1 MKTVEPIRDI
11 KIIKNMRLV
20 LKSQSTRNE
29 LLFVLGI
36 NVGLRISDII
46 KLKFSDLM
54 MPNMKTVK
62 DSVTITEKKTGKTK
76 TFYIGDV
83 VEKVLISYVKEL
95 NDITIDDYV
104 FMSKK
109 DKSKH
114 IQRNRAYKIINNAA
128 EMVGLVERDE
138 KTGKL
143 ISGNTGTHSLRKS
156 FGYFAYQNGTSIELL
171 MQIFNHSSA
180 SQTLKY
186 IGITEDEKKDVY
198 LKSELG

>member
-76 TFYIGDV
+76 KFYIGEV
-83 VEKVLISYVKEL
+83 VEKVLLAYVKEL
-95 NDITIDDYV
+95 NEVTIDDYL

-109 DKSKH
+109 DKSKP

-143 ISGNTGTHSLRKS
+143 ISGDIGTHSVRKT
-156 FGYFAYQNGTSIELL
+156 FGYHAYQNGTSIELL

-180 SQTLKY
+180 SQTLRY
-186 IGITEDEKKDVY
+186 IGITEDEKKNVY

>member
-1 MKTVEPIRDI
+1 LKTVEPIRDI

-54 MPNMKTVK
+54 MPNLKTVK

-76 TFYIGDV
+76 KFYIGEV
-83 VEKVLISYVKEL
+83 VEKLLLVYVKEL
-95 NDITIDDYV
+95 SEVKIDDYI

-109 DKSKH
+109 NKSKH

-128 EMVGLVERDE
+128 ETVGLVERDE
-138 KTGKL
+138 KNGKL
-143 ISGNTGTHSLRKS
+143 IIGSIGTHSLRKT
-156 FGYFAYQNGTSIELL
+156 FGYFAYQNGTSVEIL
-171 MQIFNHSSA
+171 MQIFNHSSV
-180 SQTLKY
+180 SQTLRY
-186 IGITEDEKKDVY
+186 IGITEDEKKNVY

>member
-1 MKTVEPIRDI
+1 LKTVEPIRDI

-76 TFYIGDV
+76 KFYIGEV
-83 VEKVLISYVKEL
+83 VEKVLLAYVKEL
-95 NDITIDDYV
+95 NEVTIDDYL

-109 DKSKH
+109 DKSKP

-143 ISGNTGTHSLRKS
+143 ISGDIGTHSVRKT
-156 FGYFAYQNGTSIELL
+156 FGYHAYQNGTSIELL

-180 SQTLKY
+180 SQTLRY
-186 IGITEDEKKDVY
+186 IGITEDEKKNVY